1 MRGECL
7 AAPCLALPVS
17 LPDQTAGESP
27 LFLQILTIMVM
38 RPLPMNYDP
47 ANFGQPRAHSVD
59 RRTQTYRQRWCTILA
74 TIQHRCAQHVDVS
87 GYYKANS
94 HPHATGSPLVS
105 RMIVSF
111 DIAVAAGGE
120 ASVWGLPLTVSV
132 GCRPWLDLHGTSWV
146 GGERTE
152 TPTVFCVSRSK

>member
-1 MRGECL
+1 M
-7 AAPCLALPVS
+7 
-17 LPDQTAGESP
+17 
-27 LFLQILTIMVM
+27 
-38 RPLPMNYDP
+38 
-47 ANFGQPRAHSVD
+47 
-59 RRTQTYRQRWCTILA
+59 A

-105 RMIVSF
+105 RMIVLF

-132 GCRPWLDLHGTSWV
+132 GCRPWLDLHGTTWV
-146 GGERTE
+146 AGGGGRRRRQRFFATVDLNQNRTKRNTE
-152 TPTVFCVSRSK
+152 KSAGPNIYLLLHTSHVDFVPQSPKTRSDRPNNCSLF